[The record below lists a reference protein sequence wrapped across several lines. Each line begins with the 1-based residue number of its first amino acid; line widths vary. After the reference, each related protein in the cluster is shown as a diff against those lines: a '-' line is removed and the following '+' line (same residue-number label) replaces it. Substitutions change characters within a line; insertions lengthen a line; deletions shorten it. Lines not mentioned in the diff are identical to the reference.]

1 MIPQIKKA
9 KEYFYEKKYKEALE
23 IFENCQELYYS
34 GLCSLLLKDEQ
45 KAKDYFEKSCSY
57 SPSSQWGLAVLDLIH
72 LKRPKKR
79 PSFFQTR
86 AFLEI
91 YISFFIENGLIE
103 WAENMVSMC
112 DTFYLSNPESYKFI
126 ARALFANGYFDLAMT
141 FCEKSLKLFYVDPEA
156 FLILSQCHY
165 LKGNLGEAL
174 DCVNRINALISD
186 YYPTILFRDVLKK
199 EIAKK
204 YAS

>member
-23 IFENCQELYYS
+23 IFDNCQELYYS
-34 GLCSLLLKDEQ
+34 GLCSLLLKDEI

-79 PSFFQTR
+79 PTFFQTR

-91 YISFFIENGLIE
+91 YISLFIENGLVE
-103 WAENMVSMC
+103 WTENLVSMC
-112 DTFYLSNPESYKFI
+112 DTFYMSNPESYKFI
-126 ARALFANGYFDLAMT
+126 ARALFANGYFDLAIT

-156 FLILSQCHY
+156 FLILAQCHY
-165 LKGNLGEAL
+165 LTGDLGEAL
-174 DCVNRINALISD
+174 DCVNRINALVSD
-186 YYPTILFRDVLKK
+186 YYPTILFRDILKK

>member
-1 MIPQIKKA
+1 M
-9 KEYFYEKKYKEALE
+9 
-23 IFENCQELYYS
+23 
-34 GLCSLLLKDEQ
+34 LLKDKQ

-91 YISFFIENGLIE
+91 YISLFIENGLIE

>member
-91 YISFFIENGLIE
+91 YISLFIENGLVE

-174 DCVNRINALISD
+174 DCVNRIHALISD

>member
-91 YISFFIENGLIE
+91 YISLFIENGLIE

>member
-91 YISFFIENGLIE
+91 YISLFIENGLIE

-174 DCVNRINALISD
+174 DCVNRITALISD

>member
-91 YISFFIENGLIE
+91 YISLFIENGLIE
-103 WAENMVSMC
+103 GGMLPKIKACVECIENGVNEVRILNGGVRYNLITS
-112 DTFYLSNPESYKFI
+112 FISPEHI
-126 ARALFANGYFDLAMT
+126 GT
-141 FCEKSLKLFYVDPEA
+141 TISL
-156 FLILSQCHY
+156 
-165 LKGNLGEAL
+165 
-174 DCVNRINALISD
+174 R
-186 YYPTILFRDVLKK
+186 
-199 EIAKK
+199 
-204 YAS
+204 

>member
-165 LKGNLGEAL
+165 LKGDLGEAL